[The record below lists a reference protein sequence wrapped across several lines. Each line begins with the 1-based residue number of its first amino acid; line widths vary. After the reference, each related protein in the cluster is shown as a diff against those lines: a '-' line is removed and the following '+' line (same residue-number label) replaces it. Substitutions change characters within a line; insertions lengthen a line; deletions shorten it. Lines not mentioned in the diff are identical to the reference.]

1 MKIDENANNFNS
13 ITGDL
18 TNKPDNERN
27 SHILISGSNDNK
39 FSLSSDAMIVLSF
52 GDSFEIDKS
61 YDMTKLILYCK
72 GNSGN
77 NDVKSCSISYNST
90 KDQAI
95 KAISTHNDGL
105 YKLYKNANNLTV
117 FLDTSYASANAIYK
131 GNLSSINT
139 IKNQL
144 NQILYE
150 KKLENE
156 YRVYNNVRDRALRD
170 RRS

>member
-77 NDVKSCSISYNST
+77 NDVKSCSNSYNST
-90 KDQAI
+90 K
-95 KAISTHNDGL
+95 T
-105 YKLYKNANNLTV
+105 KLSKQYQLIMM
-117 FLDTSYASANAIYK
+117 DYTSYIK
-131 GNLSSINT
+131 MQT
-139 IKNQL
+139 I
-144 NQILYE
+144 
-150 KKLENE
+150 
-156 YRVYNNVRDRALRD
+156 
-170 RRS
+170 